1 MYRFFLKRLLD
12 IIGAIMLLLFVLP
25 FGILLCIVLYIL
37 FKKKPF
43 FIQKRLGMNGV
54 EFDIYKFKSM
64 SDEKDQ
70 NGFLLPDKV
79 RMNRFG
85 EFLRKTSIDELPQLI
100 NVLKGDMSLVGPRP
114 MLPHYMQL
122 YNEFQK
128 RRNEVKPGI
137 TGLSQVK
144 GRNQLP
150 WLKRFEYDVFY
161 VKNISF
167 FLDLNIIFR
176 TFIILFRQGKKSEQ
190 SDRPTVEFEGNK

>member
-1 MYRFFLKRLLD
+1 MYRFFFKRLLD
-12 IIGAIMLLLFVLP
+12 IIGAIILLLFVLP

-167 FLDLNIIFR
+167 FLDLNIIIR